1 MNKRVIG
8 MVVSVALAAI
18 GTFSLLTYVRGAD
31 ERALAGEATVEVLV
45 VDTPVAKGTPISE
58 VAKAVT
64 TEWVPVK
71 VRAEGSVSTLANLS
85 GTVAAVDL
93 VPGEQV
99 VSARFV
105 SPVDLAS
112 ETVVEIPDGL
122 LEVTIALDPQR
133 AVGGQPVP
141 GDLVAVV
148 ASFNDVAAE
157 PVDESPS
164 PGSFGTEEG
173 EEVVATLA
181 ATHIILH
188 KVLIANVQ
196 ANEQIQRATE
206 ADATEAGF
214 AAAPTGSLL
223 VTFAVS
229 APDVEKLVFAAEHGR
244 IWLAREPVDAPEDGT
259 SVQTNLVIYR

>member
-1 MNKRVIG
+1 MNKRLIG

-45 VDTPVAKGTPISE
+45 VDTLVAKGTPVSE

-71 VRAEGSVSTLANLS
+71 VRAEGSVSTLNNLS

-93 VPGEQV
+93 LPGEQV
-99 VSARFV
+99 VAARFV

-112 ETVVEIPDGL
+112 ETVVAIPDGL

-133 AVGGQPVP
+133 AVGGQPLP

-148 ASFNDVAAE
+148 ASFNDVATE
-157 PVDESPS
+157 PVDESPTLGGL
-164 PGSFGTEEG
+164 PTEE
-173 EEVVATLA
+173 EEVATIA

-196 ANEQIQRATE
+196 ANEQISRAEE
-206 ADATEAGF
+206 ADATAVGF

-223 VTFAVS
+223 VTFALS

-244 IWLAREPVDAPEDGT
+244 IWLAREPADAPEDGT

>member
-1 MNKRVIG
+1 MNKRLIG

-18 GTFSLLTYVRGAD
+18 GTFSLLTYVKGAD
-31 ERALAGEATVEVLV
+31 ERALAGEETVEVLV
-45 VDTPVAKGTPISE
+45 VDTMVAKGTPISE

-71 VRAEGSVSTLANLS
+71 VRAEGSVSTLNNLS

-93 VPGEQV
+93 LPGEQV
-99 VSARFV
+99 VAARFV
-105 SPVDLAS
+105 NPVDLAA
-112 ETVVEIPDGL
+112 ETIVAIPDGL

-133 AVGGQPVP
+133 AVGGQPLP

-148 ASFNDVAAE
+148 ASFNDVATE
-157 PVDESPS
+157 PVEEPS
-164 PGSFGTEEG
+164 TPIGITTQEE
-173 EEVVATLA
+173 EAAVATLA

-196 ANEQIQRATE
+196 ANEQLARAE
-206 ADATEAGF
+206 QADATEVGF

-223 VTFAVS
+223 ITFAVS

-244 IWLAREPVDAPEDGT
+244 IWLAREPADAPEDGT

>member
-18 GTFSLLTYVRGAD
+18 GTFALLTYVRGAD

-93 VPGEQV
+93 LPGEQV

-105 SPVDLAS
+105 SPVDLAA

-133 AVGGQPVP
+133 AVGGQPLP

-157 PVDESPS
+157 PVDELST
-164 PGSFGTEEG
+164 PGSFGSE
-173 EEVVATLA
+173 EEVAATLA

-196 ANEQIQRATE
+196 ANEQIQRVAE

-229 APDVEKLVFAAEHGR
+229 APDVERLVFAAEHGR

>member
-1 MNKRVIG
+1 MNKRLIG

-45 VDTPVAKGTPISE
+45 VDTLVAKGTPVSE

-71 VRAEGSVSTLANLS
+71 VRAEGSVSTLNNLS

-93 VPGEQV
+93 LPGEQV
-99 VSARFV
+99 VAARFV
-105 SPVDLAS
+105 NPVDLAS
-112 ETVVEIPDGL
+112 ETVVAIPDGL

-133 AVGGQPVP
+133 AVGGQPLP

-148 ASFNDVAAE
+148 ASFNDVATE
-157 PVDESPS
+157 PVEESTTPV
-164 PGSFGTEEG
+164 GITTQE
-173 EEVVATLA
+173 EEVTVTLA

-196 ANEQIQRATE
+196 ANEQISRAE
-206 ADATEAGF
+206 DADATAVGF

-244 IWLAREPVDAPEDGT
+244 IWLAREPADAPEDGT